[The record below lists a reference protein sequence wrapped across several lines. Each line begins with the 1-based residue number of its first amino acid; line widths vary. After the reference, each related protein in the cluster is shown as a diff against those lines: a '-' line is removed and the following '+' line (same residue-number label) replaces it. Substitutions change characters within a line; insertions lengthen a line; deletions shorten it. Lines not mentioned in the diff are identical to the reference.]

1 MEKIA
6 IEEIVN
12 NFKNEVEMSNFIY
25 VTPNEKDV
33 DGFFFEDSTDDKTH
47 NLVVRK
53 RVSDKYYQPF
63 KENYQYAIELK
74 NTKNVIALNFIT
86 TEVVNDFVLAYE
98 KIDDGKPDWE
108 LLDCI
113 LRDSYICYV
122 EGRKI
127 NQKYPAYY
135 INNSAFHK

>member
-12 NFKNEVEMSNFIY
+12 NFKNEVEMRDFIY
-25 VTPNEKDV
+25 VTPNEKDI

-53 RVSDKYYQPF
+53 RVSDKYKKIF
-63 KENYQYAIELK
+63 KSNYQYAIELK

-86 TEVVNDFVLAYE
+86 TEVVNDFVFAYE

-127 NQKYPAYY
+127 SQKYPAYY
-135 INNSAFHK
+135 PYNSAFHK